1 MKNINDANNALIS
14 VWDKTGL
21 SDLVE
26 VLRDNDVEIIATGG
40 TAEAIKDEGYDV
52 TKAADYTGA
61 EEMLGGRVKTL
72 DQKIYAGILAR
83 RENED
88 DMQEIRAKDIEPID
102 LVVCNLY
109 PFSEQLEKNPDDI
122 RGLAEM
128 IDIGGVSML
137 RAAAKN
143 YFHVSV
149 LSDPGQ
155 YQEFIEAVEK
165 GTIEKNLRKKW
176 AKKAFAASACYD
188 TVIFSEFPE
197 WQQDNESM
205 EDFNLLAGKKIKDLK
220 YGENPH
226 QRAALYRKHCGR
238 QAQKQTNLLDAR
250 QLNGNDLSYN
260 NMKDAA
266 AALQVMLEFP
276 DRPAAVIIK
285 HTNPCGLAEANSPV
299 VAFRRAYA
307 GDPQSAYGG
316 IAGFN
321 REIGESAAKEMAG
334 GRKFLEVIVAPDFTQ
349 SAVDILCE
357 RWSDIKLLAAG
368 DFVADNSGR
377 VISTLPGGFLL
388 QESDNREVKR
398 EDLELVVGEE
408 PGEDDIEE
416 LLFAWKAVK
425 HVKSNAIVLARDDAV
440 VGVGAGQMSRIDALH
455 LAGKKASGKQR
466 GGVLASDAFF
476 PFADAIQEA
485 SDLGI
490 KTIIQPGGSIRDGE
504 VKNACKE
511 HDIRMVFTG
520 VRHFL
525 H

>member
-1 MKNINDANNALIS
+1 MMDINNALIS
-14 VWDKTGL
+14 VRDKTGL

-26 VLRDNDVEIIATGG
+26 TLRNNEVEIIATLG
-40 TAEAIKDEGYDV
+40 TAEFLQDDGFTV
-52 TKAADYTGA
+52 TTVSEYTGQ

-72 DQKIYAGILAR
+72 DQRIYAGILAR
-83 RENED
+83 RDVEED
-88 DMQEIRAKDIEPID
+88 MKELNDNDIKPID

-109 PFSEQLEKNPDDI
+109 PFGEQLQKNPEDMQK
-122 RGLAEM
+122 LLEM

-143 YFHVSV
+143 YYHVSV
-149 LSDPGQ
+149 LSDPEQ
-155 YQEFIEAVEK
+155 YPEFIEAVK
-165 GTIEKNLRKKW
+165 SDGLNQSLREKW
-176 AKKAFAASACYD
+176 ARKAFATTACYD
-188 TVIFSEFPE
+188 GEIFSGLPGC
-197 WQQDNESM
+197 NGKTESM
-205 EDFNLLAGKKIKDLK
+205 GDFNLLAGKKIKDLK

-226 QRAALYRKHCGR
+226 QKAALY
-238 QAQKQTNLLDAR
+238 QKINGQKNQQQTNLLDAR
-250 QLNGNDLSYN
+250 QLNGEELSYN

-266 AALQVMLEFP
+266 AALQVILDFP

-321 REIGESAAKEMAG
+321 CEIDESAAKEMGG
-334 GRKFLEVIVAPDFTQ
+334 GRKFLEVVVAPKFTEK
-349 SAVDILCE
+349 AEEILCE
-357 RWSDIKLLAAG
+357 RWNDIKLLETG
-368 DFVADNSGR
+368 DFVANESDC
-377 VISTLPGGFLL
+377 VISTLPGGFLK
-388 QESDNREVKR
+388 QENDSRLVGED
-398 EDLELVVGEE
+398 DLELVVGDELD
-408 PGEDDIEE
+408 EDEIDE

-476 PFADAIQEA
+476 PFADAVQEA

-504 VKNACKE
+504 VKSACKK
-511 HDIRMVFTG
+511 HDIKMVFTG